1 MLNILHHAK
10 HDWIKLIDSSLLSP
24 EEFFRQKG
32 DGDDGDKPTDG
43 DDDFF
48 EIKNM
53 ETSESWKDRI
63 DLESLKKWEDEEMLD
78 SIRHLIITGE
88 KNSWRTRWGTVL

>member
-10 HDWIKLIDSSLLSP
+10 HDWIKLIYSSSLSP

-53 ETSESWKDRI
+53 ETSESTVLDSGKDRI
-63 DLESLKKWEDEEMLD
+63 DPESLKKWEDEEMLD
-78 SIRHLIITGE
+78 SIRHLIIIGE
-88 KNSWRTRWGTVL
+88 ENS